1 MSSDSNFFGLTR
13 SAWPGTWSPG
23 AAGSFPIVI
32 DREIR
37 GSLQYV
43 SGALGDRLSDITGQR
58 IEYGMLAY
66 VQAGYTAGGYTRNSG
81 SYYQYTSSAS
91 RDINTGVLPNTEANW
106 SVFSGGGGGGGAT
119 GVAGATGVQ
128 GVTGVGGAT
137 GATGATGIQGATG
150 ATGATGVQGATGA
163 TGATGIQ
170 GATGATG
177 ATGVQGATGATGATG
192 VQGATGA
199 TGPIAGSDTQ
209 VIYNASGLAGASA
222 SFTFNYNTNIL
233 TTCGLVLTNVQY
245 TASAGNVL
253 TLSGNTVYYGA
264 YSGGG
269 VYPTAEFD
277 GGTPGI
283 VWSPG
288 PGLDCGGVS

>member
-1 MSSDSNFFGLTR
+1 M
-13 SAWPGTWSPG
+13 
-23 AAGSFPIVI
+23 
-32 DREIR
+32 
-37 GSLQYV
+37 
-43 SGALGDRLSDITGQR
+43 
-58 IEYGMLAY
+58 
-66 VQAGYTAGGYTRNSG
+66 
-81 SYYQYTSSAS
+81 
-91 RDINTGVLPNTEANW
+91 
-106 SVFSGGGGGGGAT
+106 
-119 GVAGATGVQ
+119 
-128 GVTGVGGAT
+128 
-137 GATGATGIQGATG
+137 
-150 ATGATGVQGATGA
+150 
-163 TGATGIQ
+163 
-170 GATGATG
+170 
-177 ATGVQGATGATGATG
+177 
-192 VQGATGA
+192 
-199 TGPIAGSDTQ
+199 Q

-264 YSGGG
+264 YSGGS

>member
-13 SAWPGTWSPG
+13 STWPGTWSPG
-23 AAGSFPIVI
+23 AAGSYPIVI

-43 SGALGDRLSDITGQR
+43 SGISGDRLSDITGQR

-81 SYYQYTSSAS
+81 NYYQYTSSAS
-91 RDINTGVLPNTEANW
+91 RDTNTGVLPNTEANW
-106 SVFSGGGGGGGAT
+106 SVFSGGGGGGAT

-128 GVTGVGGAT
+128 GVTGV
-137 GATGATGIQGATG
+137 
-150 ATGATGVQGATGA
+150 TGATGVQGATGA
-163 TGATGIQ
+163 TG
-170 GATGATG
+170 
-177 ATGVQGATGATGATG
+177 VQGATGVA
-192 VQGATGA
+192 GA
-199 TGPIAGSDTQ
+199 TGPIAGSDMQ

-264 YSGGG
+264 YSGGS